1 MPIRLHRALLLTALF
16 LIFSPLHCRAIDPV
30 PSQNP
35 ATPLNHGLSDLE
47 LQQWYHLSAGTQLIP
62 YDWLVALVDDSL
74 TKIFAVTGLV
84 ADPGHSDKLPVGF
97 AKTEGPNIPVPQ
109 AGFTCSFCHTTQFSY
124 KGHAI
129 KIDGGPSLQYNSRFL
144 SALIQRLGML
154 LPPDQPAFLKSL
166 QEQTPPEPF
175 KTFATRVLASRG
187 EAVTAYT
194 LTKLAQDVRMYTQG
208 LISRSGRD
216 LSPEQWGPGRF
227 DALGRGGNMVFTALN
242 PDNLRPANAPVS
254 IPPLWGVWEY
264 DWVQWAG
271 SIQHPLAR
279 NIGQV
284 IGVNAGLFNW
294 VQPGV
299 DIPSEKDKVFRS
311 SVDIESL
318 KTLENLARRLS
329 PPQWPSV
336 FPPINRELA
345 ARGKDLYHGNK
356 AKGIQNLCAHCHVP
370 AKISNASD
378 NAPSL
383 QITMVPLQ
391 EIGTDSLYLE
401 NFSRRTVDT
410 SFLGR
415 GRISAREASEYVTTE
430 LLAVNNASN
439 EPEYQGRPNIW
450 RDKAQYIARPH
461 VAVWATA
468 PYLHNGSIP
477 NLYELLSPT
486 RERSTCF
493 ALNPNM
499 EFDPVKVGF
508 VTEDCTGLPPSPTQP
523 ARFEFKTML
532 PGNSNR
538 GHEFADTTDCDN
550 ARSNG
555 ILGCALPVDDRW
567 AIIEYLKTCD
577 IARQLLPM
585 ALVCRDPD

>member
-1 MPIRLHRALLLTALF
+1 MPIRLNRTLILTALLLA
-16 LIFSPLHCRAIDPV
+16 FSPLHCRAIDSVPAQDPV
-30 PSQNP
+30 YS
-35 ATPLNHGLSDLE
+35 LNQGLSSQE

-62 YDWLVALVDDSL
+62 YDWLAALEDESL
-74 TKIFAVTGLV
+74 IKMFAATGLI
-84 ADPGHSDKLPVGF
+84 ADPDHIDKLPVGF
-97 AKTEGPNIPVPQ
+97 AKTEGPNVSVPQ

-124 KGHAI
+124 KGQRI
-129 KIDGGPSLQYNSRFL
+129 KIEGGPSLQYNARFL
-144 SALIQRLGML
+144 SALIQRLGAL
-154 LPPDQPAFLKSL
+154 IPPDLSAFL
-166 QEQTPPEPF
+166 QTLKEEAPPEPF
-175 KTFATRVLASRG
+175 KTFATRVLTSRG

-194 LTKLAQDVRMYTQG
+194 LTKLAQDVRMHTHG

-227 DALGRGGNMVFTALN
+227 DALGRGGNMVFTLLH

-294 VQPGV
+294 ARPGAA
-299 DIPSEKDKVFRS
+299 IPSDKSALFRS
-311 SVDIESL
+311 SVNVDSL
-318 KTLENLARRLS
+318 TTLEELARRLP

-345 ARGKDLYHGNK
+345 ARGKDLYHGNR
-356 AKGIQNLCAHCHVP
+356 AKGIPNLCAHCHVP
-370 AKISNASD
+370 ARISGSSD
-378 NAPSL
+378 DGPSL
-383 QITMVPLQ
+383 QVTMVPLQ

-401 NFSRRTVDT
+401 NFSQRTVDT

-415 GRISAREASEYVTTE
+415 GRISAREASEYVTSE
-430 LLAVNNASN
+430 LMAVNNATN
-439 EPEYQGRPNIW
+439 APAYRNRPNIW

-477 NLYELLSPT
+477 NLYELLSPA
-486 RERSTCF
+486 RERRGCF
-493 ALNPNM
+493 ALSPNM
-499 EFDPVKVGF
+499 EFDTKKVGF
-508 VTEDCTGLPPSPTQP
+508 VVEDCTGLPPSPSQP
-523 ARFEFKTML
+523 ARFEFKTVL
-532 PGNSNR
+532 PGNGNR
-538 GHEFADTTDCDN
+538 GHEFTDTPDCDS
-550 ARSNG
+550 AKGNG
-555 ILGCALPVDDRW
+555 VLGCELPVNDRW

-577 IARQLLPM
+577 LDRLVLPNTP
-585 ALVCRDPD
+585 ACRNLD